1 MTTSELVDKGYKL
14 DKRIKELTAELE
26 AIKETLKGRALAT
39 KSREFLGEQGKAVVG
54 DRATTTIK
62 PEVLISYLKDS
73 HMEERLPDLIN
84 VKVDETRKLLGEMV
98 IDEIASKGVSR
109 FSIVRFT
116 PR

>member
-1 MTTSELVDKGYKL
+1 MTASELVDKGYKL

-73 HMEERLPDLIN
+73 HMEERLPDLIT
-84 VKVDETRKLLGEMV
+84 VKVDETRKQLGEMV
-98 IDEIASKGVSR
+98 IDEIAIKGVSR
-109 FSIVRFT
+109 FSTVRFV